1 MQEFN
6 QIPTSISHKTLNS
19 LFIKAQKDLSSTY
32 LKSSPEASEKEE
44 FNQLV
49 TTWQKL
55 SKELLTQLD
64 KNKKNIT
71 ENKGPNSLMALGAME
86 VHLNMALQALKVS
99 EQEE

>member
-6 QIPTSISHKTLNS
+6 QIPTSISHKTLNA
-19 LFIKAQKDLSSTY
+19 LFIKAKKDLSSNDI
-32 LKSSPEASEKEE
+32 SAGPELSQKEE

-64 KNKKNIT
+64 KNKKSLT

-86 VHLNMALQALKVS
+86 VHLNMALQALNAS
-99 EQEE
+99 EQQE

>member
-1 MQEFN
+1 MKEFN

-19 LFIKAQKDLSSTY
+19 LFIKAKKDLSSNDIKTG
-32 LKSSPEASEKEE
+32 LELSHKEE
-44 FNQLV
+44 FNQLL

-55 SKELLTQLD
+55 SKELISKLD
-64 KNKKNIT
+64 KNKKSLT

-86 VHLNMALQALKVS
+86 AHLNMALQALNAS